1 MKITKS
7 KLKEIILE
15 ELELSEQEQEK
26 LSGSDAR
33 AATMDAAKKMTASG
47 IDDEERGAIIR
58 FIEKL
63 QRAAAEEGV
72 LTSGTLMQRMK
83 QMEAELDKIIGE
95 ME

>member
-7 KLKEIILE
+7 RLKEIILE
-15 ELELSEQEQEK
+15 ELELSMQEQEK

-33 AATMDAAKKMTASG
+33 AAAMDAAKQMTASG
-47 IDDEERGAIIR
+47 IDDEERAEIVS
-58 FIEKL
+58 FVNKL
-63 QRAAAEEGV
+63 QTAASKGR

-95 ME
+95 MD

>member
-7 KLKEIILE
+7 KLKDIILE
-15 ELELSEQEQEK
+15 ELELSEQEEEK

-33 AATMDAAKKMTASG
+33 IAAMDVAKQMTASG
-47 IDDEERGAIIR
+47 IDDQERAEIVS
-58 FIEKL
+58 FIKKL
-63 QRAAAEEGV
+63 QTAASKGM

-83 QMEAELDKIIGE
+83 QMEVELDKVIGE

>member
-7 KLKEIILE
+7 KLKDIILE
-15 ELELSEQEQEK
+15 ELELSEQEEEK

-33 AATMDAAKKMTASG
+33 IAAMDVAKQMTASG
-47 IDDEERGAIIR
+47 IDDQERAEIVS

-63 QRAAAEEGV
+63 QTAASKGM

-83 QMEAELDKIIGE
+83 QMEAELDKVIGE